1 MTSLKAK
8 LRKVKGTAY
17 RASQEENTI
26 PAVLYGHETENLSLE
41 VDRKEFEKVYKEVGE
56 TLIDLDIE
64 GKKYSVLIYDEQVHP
79 LTQELLHV
87 DFYQPNLKEEVE
99 TEVPLELVGEAPAL
113 KLGGTLISNMKEI
126 PVSALPKDL
135 PSKIVIDVSSLITFD
150 DAITVKD
157 IKVSEGVTIEI
168 ENPDE
173 IIVQVVE
180 PEKVEEELAKP
191 IEEIDKE
198 PEKAG
203 EKKEEEEEV
212 PAAEEEKK

>member
-8 LRKVKGTAY
+8 LRKAKGTAY
-17 RASQEENTI
+17 RASQEESVI

-56 TLIDLDIE
+56 TLIDLEVE
-64 GKKYSVLIYDEQVHP
+64 GKKYSVLIHDEQVHP

-99 TEVPLELVGEAPAL
+99 TEVPLELTGEAPAL
-113 KLGGTLISNMKEI
+113 KLGGTLIANMKEI
-126 PVSALPKDL
+126 PVSALPKNL
-135 PSKIVIDVSSLITFD
+135 PSKIVIDVSSLVTFE
-150 DAITVKD
+150 DAITVAD
-157 IKVSEGVTIEI
+157 IKVPAGVKIEI
-168 ENPDE
+168 ENPEE

-191 IEEIDKE
+191 IEDIEKE

-203 EKKEEEEEV
+203 EKKEEAPE
-212 PAAEEEKK
+212 EEEK